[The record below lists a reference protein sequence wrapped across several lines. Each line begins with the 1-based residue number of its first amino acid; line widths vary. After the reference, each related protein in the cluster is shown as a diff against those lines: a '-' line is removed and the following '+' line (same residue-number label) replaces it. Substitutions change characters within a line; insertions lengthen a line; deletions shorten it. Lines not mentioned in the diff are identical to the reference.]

1 MSVAA
6 TLEAQLQGRFAMAAA
21 MSRSPPD
28 GAAADAASGERYAC
42 LEHGSSAAGL
52 AWLGQQP
59 ARTRIAAS
67 AEAVWRALEA
77 TPFGA
82 GAAQLGGPAALAE
95 MVCAALAGVAPFAQ
109 DAGTSRSAQLAGVYA
124 ATRSKLEA
132 ANVDTSELR
141 VVSMVCAGGTPWARC
156 AHVGGGM

>member
-1 MSVAA
+1 MSVTAM
-6 TLEAQLQGRFAMAAA
+6 LEAQLQGRFAMA
-21 MSRSPPD
+21 MSLQSPPD
-28 GAAADAASGERYAC
+28 VAAAASGERYAC
-42 LEHGSSAAGL
+42 LEHGSSAEGL
-52 AWLGQQP
+52 AWLGRQP
-59 ARTRIAAS
+59 APTRIAAS

-77 TPFGA
+77 TPFGV

-109 DAGTSRSAQLAGVYA
+109 DASTSRSAQLAGVYA
-124 ATRSKLEA
+124 ATQSKLEA

-156 AHVGGGM
+156 AHF